1 MKNFDLISKTKRV
14 IKMADQN
21 AVNFYYLSDVTWNLS
36 KFFDHIGNEKM
47 SKCIRTNFARYRN
60 DKSYSKRMVPVL
72 ERAYS
77 NLLRVSVI

>member
-21 AVNFYYLSDVTWNLS
+21 AVNYYYLSDLTWNLTQ
-36 KFFDHIGNEKM
+36 FFDRVGNEKM
-47 SKCIRTNFARYRN
+47 SKTIRSNFARYRN

-72 ERAYS
+72 ERAYN
-77 NLLRVSVI
+77 NLLKVSAV